1 MKKTFILALVATMLV
16 VATPLTTA
24 HAEGTDS
31 ATQEQ
36 TQTEGTTEGQTD
48 EKDPNTDVDG
58 DKDQTEESDA
68 PVISVKSDKF
78 LVEQGTEFDLAS
90 ALELKITDKT
100 DKDLTDKVKIP
111 EVNTSSVGILNF
123 KIEASNSL
131 GKKSELTVTINIV
144 GFVET
149 KSFEKFEDV
158 KSVDLN
164 TVVTGNMKGL
174 QLSLG
179 EVSEENST
187 FEVVVTDGVNT
198 LKKTVKALDKEGNSF
213 GKTDAQTG
221 DAQQQQQQANG
232 NGNANNLPKTGAVEM
247 GSLAIPGL
255 IALSS
260 VGYIVSRKRK

>member
-24 HAEGTDS
+24 HAEGDNQTI
-31 ATQEQ
+31 QEQ
-36 TQTEGTTEGQTD
+36 TKDNTQATD
-48 EKDPNTDVDG
+48 EGDQTGSDEQA
-58 DKDQTEESDA
+58 DKDNQDAEGEAESDA

-123 KIEASNSL
+123 KIEATNSL
-131 GKKSELTVTINIV
+131 NKKSELTVTINVV

-158 KSVDLN
+158 KAVDLN

-213 GKTDAQTG
+213 AKSDAN
-221 DAQQQQQQANG
+221 ANQQATTDSTA
-232 NGNANNLPKTGAVEM
+232 NANNLPKTGVVEM
-247 GSLAIPGL
+247 GSVAIPGL
-255 IALSS
+255 VALSS

>member
-1 MKKTFILALVATMLV
+1 MKKTFILALVATLLV

-24 HAEGTDS
+24 HAEGDNQ
-31 ATQEQ
+31 AGQEQ
-36 TQTEGTTEGQTD
+36 TQTVTD
-48 EKDPNTDVDG
+48 EKAGEQDDVDQDG
-58 DKDQTEESDA
+58 KDENQDDDAQEESDA

-78 LVEQGTEFDLAS
+78 LVEQGTNFDLAS

-123 KIEASNSL
+123 KIEATNSL
-131 GKKSELTVTINIV
+131 NKKSELTVTINIV

-158 KSVDLN
+158 NSVDLN

-179 EVSEENST
+179 EVSKENST

-213 GKTDAQTG
+213 AKSDA
-221 DAQQQQQQANG
+221 DANQQATADSTA
-232 NGNANNLPKTGAVEM
+232 NANKLPKTGVVEM
-247 GSLAIPGL
+247 GSVAIPGL
-255 IALSS
+255 VALSS